1 MSKRLQWV
9 LFSGFIA
16 IGIINNII
24 GPLLPSIREDIRMS
38 YSQAGLLLSGQ
49 FIGML
54 LTALLGG
61 YLMDRF
67 GKKPFLL
74 SGGVLLSA
82 GVLGCMLG
90 KDFPLV
96 YIFNLLTGVGFG
108 IYEVGINALC
118 ADYAGSSKGSDLNF
132 LHFFYGI
139 GAISGPVLALF
150 SVNYLGSWRLCF
162 GIAALFPLLT
172 SLLLFPLKLSK
183 HPQSTSTSQS
193 ASATNSSPYKSM
205 FLWAAGL
212 AAFFYVGIEVSTGG
226 WAPEFWKNT
235 VPDSMLPA
243 SLATTIF
250 WLSLTLGRLFSGF
263 IADRMG
269 LIRYLVASSIGTLL
283 LSLLWSILPVGIW
296 TIATIFIIGLFLS
309 GQFPT
314 LIAVVTTRFPERTGS
329 VTALAS
335 VFASLGGF
343 FLPALVGKT
352 ADIQGIGILPLMV
365 FAMAAFLV
373 LFMQLLRKGFSGS
386 AAVKTDCKQST

>member
-1 MSKRLQWV
+1 MYKRLKWF
-9 LFSGFIA
+9 LFTGFIA

-24 GPLLPSIREDIRMS
+24 GPLLPSIREDIRMT

-54 LTALLGG
+54 LTSLLGG

-74 SGGVLLSA
+74 SGGFFLSA

-90 KDFPLV
+90 KDFQLI
-96 YIFNLLTGVGFG
+96 YLFNLLTGVGFG

-118 ADYAGSSKGSDLNF
+118 ADYAGSSKGSELNF

-150 SVNYLGSWRLCF
+150 CVDYLGSWRLCF
-162 GIAALFPLLT
+162 GIAALFPLIT
-172 SLLLFPLKLSK
+172 GLLLFPLKLSR
-183 HPQSTSTSQS
+183 HPQSTA
-193 ASATNSSPYKSM
+193 ASAKDTFKTPSPYKSL

-212 AAFFYVGIEVSTGG
+212 AAFFYVGIEASTGG
-226 WAPEFWKNT
+226 WAPEFWKTT

-250 WLSLTLGRLFSGF
+250 WLSLTLGRLVSGF

-269 LIRYLVASSIGTLL
+269 LVRYLVASSIGTLL

-296 TIATIFIIGLFLS
+296 TIATIFVIGLFLS

-314 LIAVVTTRFPERTGS
+314 FIAVLTTRFPERTGS
-329 VTALAS
+329 VSALVS
-335 VFASLGGF
+335 IFAGLAGF
-343 FLPALVGKT
+343 ILPALVGKA
-352 ADIQGIGILPLMV
+352 ADIKGIGILPLMV
-365 FAMAAFLV
+365 FSMSVFLV
-373 LFMQLLRKGFSGS
+373 LFVQLLRKGYSGS
-386 AAVKTDCKQST
+386 TAGSTDCKQSA